1 MNVEEIMT
9 RRVVTVE
16 MDDRLAA
23 ISDIFDNVRF
33 HHILVVTRGG
43 RLRGVISDRDV
54 LKHLSP
60 FLGTPSEQTRDT
72 TLLRK
77 PAHQIMTRK
86 PVTATPQTPVA
97 KAADIFIHDKI
108 SCLPVTDADGTVLGI
123 VTWRDILRACLN
135 R

>member
-1 MNVEEIMT
+1 MKVEEIMT

-16 MDDRLAA
+16 MDDSLAT
-23 ISDIFDNVRF
+23 IREIFDNVRF
-33 HHILVVTRGG
+33 HHILVVSRDGQ
-43 RLRGVISDRDV
+43 LRGVISDRDV

-60 FLGTPSEQTRDT
+60 FLGTPSEQTRDM

-86 PVTATPQTPVA
+86 PVTATPQTPVT
-97 KAADIFIHDKI
+97 KAAHIFVHDKI
-108 SCLPVTDADGTVLGI
+108 SCLPVTDAEGKVLGI
-123 VTWRDILRACLN
+123 ITWRDILRTCLN